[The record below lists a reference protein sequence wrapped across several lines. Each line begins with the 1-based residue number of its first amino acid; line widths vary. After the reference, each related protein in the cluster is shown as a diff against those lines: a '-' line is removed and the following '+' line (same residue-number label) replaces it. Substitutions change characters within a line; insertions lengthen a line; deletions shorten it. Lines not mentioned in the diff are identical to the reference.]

1 MSYSGVS
8 KHLQKQYDRWQVLDH
23 FIGRKKV
30 FHLWK
35 KKRLQFYEELTK
47 ELNQKE
53 NGRTLYIDEC
63 HDLPAK
69 EFVSKYVKKGKPV
82 LFKGLA
88 KNWGCCQKWS
98 LDYFK
103 ELHGDDEIINV
114 ANNVGEVPIEK
125 MTLAEI
131 IDQILQGNSKYYR
144 FYPLLK
150 RHPEHIKDFDYNWLR
165 NRRTTNVAEV
175 FQVFI
180 GAAGTETPIHNAGVC
195 NLFVQAYGTKKW
207 MLYPKNMISVIDPE
221 PVVNFHRGAPFRK
234 GEPFNPFNPDYETY
248 PLYEKIDRYEVV
260 LEQGDVLWNPP
271 YMWHT
276 VRNETDA
283 IGVGYRW
290 IDFPLNI
297 RIDPVYGILD
307 LFVKNPPIWK
317 SIKMGKEDYNL
328 VQYMERKEE
337 LENFLNSQSS

>member
-1 MSYSGVS
+1 MTYSGVS
-8 KHLQKQYDRWQVLDH
+8 EALQKRYDRFQILDH
-23 FIGRKKV
+23 FLGRKRVFQWWNKKRIQYYTDLTNELEKKEIGKVLHIEEIEDVDPKV
-30 FHLWK
+30 FI
-35 KKRLQFYEELTK
+35 
-47 ELNQKE
+47 NQY
-53 NGRTLYIDEC
+53 L
-63 HDLPAK
+63 
-69 EFVSKYVKKGKPV
+69 KKGIPV
-82 LFKGLA
+82 VFKGLA
-88 KNWGCCQKWS
+88 SNWGCCQKWS

-103 ELHGDDEIINV
+103 DLHGDDEIINV
-114 ANNVGEVPIEK
+114 ANNIGEVPVEK

-150 RHPEHIKDFDYNWLR
+150 RHPEHIKDFDYDWLR
-165 NRRTTNVAEV
+165 NRRTTNLAEV

-195 NLFVQAYGTKKW
+195 NLFVQAHGTKKW
-207 MLYPKNMISVIDPE
+207 ILYPQNMISVIDPE
-221 PVVNFHRGAPFRK
+221 PVVNFHRGAPFRQ
-234 GEPFNPFNPDYETY
+234 GEPFNPFNPDYNKY
-248 PLYEKIDRYEVV
+248 PLYEKIDRYEVM

-276 VRNETDA
+276 VRNETTS

-290 IDFPLNI
+290 VDFPLNI
-297 RIDPVYGILD
+297 RTNPVYGILD
-307 LFVKNPPIWK
+307 MLVKNPPVWK

-337 LENFLNSQSS
+337 LEKFLNAQQ